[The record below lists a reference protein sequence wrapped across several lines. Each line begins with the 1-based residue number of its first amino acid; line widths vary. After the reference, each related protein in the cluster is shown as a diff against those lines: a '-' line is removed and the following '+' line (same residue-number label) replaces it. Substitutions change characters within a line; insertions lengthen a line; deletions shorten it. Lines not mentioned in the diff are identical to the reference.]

1 MPELNYSVLS
11 ESTVAEQLAGLNG
24 WGRDGAK
31 LSKSFTFDSYARGVL
46 FAATCGHLAE
56 VLNHHP
62 EITLGYQ
69 NVRVAISTHEADGLT
84 AYDFELARRIDAVV

>member
-11 ESTVAEQLAGLNG
+11 ESTVAEQLSKLSG
-24 WGRDGAK
+24 WERDGVK

-46 FAATCGHLAE
+46 FTSTCGHLAE

-69 NVRVAISTHEADGLT
+69 TVRVAISTHEADGLT